1 MLLYLKQRLKL
12 EMRRN
17 RAKIASYLNCTACG
31 MYNACLRLAYKQDL
45 TKPTDVRS
53 LFSLSN
59 QAVRKNDIGF
69 AVSMVCEHAWCGDLF
84 AYHLVSLYNR
94 QQSTSSCSTAVCLVP
109 ARGTR
114 RTTKPPPWWIKK
126 EAGYVVDNIT
136 EANQKF
142 LRDISLDIY
151 SENLK
156 ERKSSNSTF
165 ERGVWETGSVR
176 TGLVCRKI
184 GVIPQYFK
192 NGTRVLCT
200 LLEAKEKVL
209 DNHVISY
216 TDPEKWY
223 KYSKIGKKEGLKMLG
238 RLTVGVQSDD
248 PQKFTAAYRGIFEKA
263 GVLPK
268 QKLAG
273 FAITPNAQIQPGTRL
288 YANHFTV
295 GQYVDVWGHT
305 IDYGFQGVMVRWGFK
320 GMPAT
325 HGVTKTH
332 RRPGSIGTAGQACV
346 KPGKKMP
353 GHMGS
358 EWRALRGIQILRINT
373 AEQVLYVKGPNVPG
387 PVGALIYVKDSG
399 VMEKRVSVRIVLCNG
414 NPPFPTF
421 YPEECDPLPE
431 EQFHDSLFQYTEP
444 TIEYPEEKATSTT
457 VRKGPVKVKISE
469 NQKENVIN
477 FPFET
482 SHQRMLKIQSRC
494 ALSTVKQIGQFVKR
508 WKSSLVL
515 VEHDNEKISTASL
528 SAITAAS
535 KLGDVSCLILGDK
548 CQEVANSVAKV
559 NNVKNVYVTE
569 HSALRGF
576 LPEIMTPLIIACQSS
591 FKFDVIIAAAT
602 GFGKNII
609 PRVAAKL
616 DVSCCS
622 DVIEI
627 KQPDVFVRPLYA
639 GNALATIKVLDAVK
653 VMTVRPTTFP
663 PAGMNSGNATVRQ
676 GPVLEAETA
685 VSEFIGQELS
695 KSERPQLT
703 EAKVVVSGGRG
714 MKSAE
719 NFKLLYDLADRLGA
733 AVGAS
738 RAAVDAGYVHNDFQ
752 VGQTGKIVAPDLYIA
767 LGISGAIQHLAGIKD
782 SRTIVAIN
790 TDADAPIFKVADY
803 GLIADLFEAVPE
815 MIAILDKS

>member
-59 QAVRKNDIGF
+59 QTVRKNDIGF
-69 AVSMVCEHAWCGDLF
+69 AVGMVCEHAWCGDLF

-114 RTTKPPPWWIKK
+114 RTTKSPPWWIKK

-151 SENLK
+151 SEKLK

-192 NGTRVLCT
+192 HGTRVLCT

-268 QKLAG
+268 QKLAA

-387 PVGALIYVKDSG
+387 PVGTLIYVKDSG
-399 VMEKRVSVRIVLCNG
+399 VMEKR

-431 EQFHDSLFQYTEP
+431 EQFHDNLFQYTEP
-444 TIEYPEEKATSTT
+444 SIEYPEEKATSTT
-457 VRKGPVKVKISE
+457 VRKGPVKVKKQAKVKNLE
-469 NQKENVIN
+469 NQKEN
-477 FPFET
+477 
-482 SHQRMLKIQSRC
+482 HQRMLKLQSRC
-494 ALSTVKQIGQFVKR
+494 ALSTLKQIGQCVKR
-508 WKSSLVL
+508 WQSSLVL
-515 VEHDNEKISTASL
+515 VEHDSEKISTASL

-616 DVSCCS
+616 DVSCC
-622 DVIEI
+622 
-627 KQPDVFVRPLYA
+627 
-639 GNALATIKVLDAVK
+639 NALATIKVLDAVK

-695 KSERPQLT
+695 RSERPQLT

>member
-1 MLLYLKQRLKL
+1 M
-12 EMRRN
+12 
-17 RAKIASYLNCTACG
+17 
-31 MYNACLRLAYKQDL
+31 
-45 TKPTDVRS
+45 KPTD
-53 LFSLSN
+53 
-59 QAVRKNDIGF
+59 AIRKNDIGF
-69 AVSMVCEHAWCGDLF
+69 AVGMVCELAWCGNLF
-84 AYHLVSLYNR
+84 AYHLVSLYNC
-94 QQSTSSCSTAVCLVP
+94 QQSTSSSSTAVCLVP

-114 RTTKPPPWWIKK
+114 RTSRPPPWWIKK

-151 SENLK
+151 SEKLK
-156 ERKSSNSTF
+156 ERKSSISTF
-165 ERGVWETGSVR
+165 ERGVWDAGSVR

-223 KYSKIGKKEGLKMLG
+223 KYSKIGKKEGLKILG

-268 QKLAG
+268 QKLAA

-305 IDYGFQGVMVRWGFK
+305 IDYGFQGVMVRWGFR

-325 HGVTKTH
+325 HGVTKSH

-358 EWRALRGIQILRINT
+358 EWRPLRGIQILRINT

-387 PVGALIYVKDSG
+387 PVGTLIYVKDSG
-399 VMEKRVSVRIVLCNG
+399 VMEKRVS

-421 YPEECDPLPE
+421 YPDECDPLPE

-457 VRKGPVKVKISE
+457 IRKGPIKVKK
-469 NQKENVIN
+469 QAK
-477 FPFET
+477 
-482 SHQRMLKIQSRC
+482 SRC
-494 ALSTVKQIGQFVKR
+494 ALNTVKQIGQCVKR

-515 VEHDNEKISTASL
+515 VEHDSEKISTASL

-576 LPEIMTPLIIACQSS
+576 LPEIMTPLIISCQNN

-602 GFGKNII
+602 SFGKNII

-622 DVIEI
+622 DVITI
-627 KQPDVFVRPLYA
+627 KQSDVFVRPLYA
-639 GNALATIKVLDAVK
+639 GNALATIKVLDDVK
-653 VMTVRPTTFP
+653 VMTIRPTTFP
-663 PAGMNSGNATVRQ
+663 PAGMNSGNASVQ
-676 GPVLEAETA
+676 
-685 VSEFIGQELS
+685 Q
-695 KSERPQLT
+695 
-703 EAKVVVSGGRG
+703 GRG

-790 TDADAPIFKVADY
+790 TDADAPIFKIADY

>member
-1 MLLYLKQRLKL
+1 M
-12 EMRRN
+12 
-17 RAKIASYLNCTACG
+17 
-31 MYNACLRLAYKQDL
+31 
-45 TKPTDVRS
+45 KPTDVRYK
-53 LFSLSN
+53 
-59 QAVRKNDIGF
+59 KNDIGF
-69 AVSMVCEHAWCGDLF
+69 AVGMVCELAWCGDLF

-94 QQSTSSCSTAVCLVP
+94 QQSTSASSTALCFVP
-109 ARGTR
+109 VRGTR
-114 RTTKPPPWWIKK
+114 RTTRPPPWWIKK

-142 LRDISLDIY
+142 LRDISLDFY
-151 SENLK
+151 REKLK
-156 ERKSSNSTF
+156 ERKSSISTFF
-165 ERGVWETGSVR
+165 ERGVWDANSVR

-192 NGTRVLCT
+192 NGTRVL
-200 LLEAKEKVL
+200 

-223 KYSKIGKKEGLKMLG
+223 RYSKIGKKEGLKILG

-268 QKLAG
+268 QKLAA
-273 FAITPNAQIQPGTRL
+273 FAITPNAQIQPGMRINFYVSIQCIRTRL

-332 RRPGSIGTAGQACV
+332 RRPGSIGTAGQTCV

-358 EWRALRGIQILRINT
+358 EWRPLRGIQILRINT

-387 PVGALIYVKDSG
+387 PVGGLIYVKDSG
-399 VMEKRVSVRIVLCNG
+399 VMEKRVS

-421 YPEECDPLPE
+421 YPDECDPLPE

-444 TIEYPEEKATSTT
+444 TIEYPEEKTTSTT
-457 VRKGPVKVKISE
+457 VRKGPIK
-469 NQKENVIN
+469 
-477 FPFET
+477 
-482 SHQRMLKIQSRC
+482 SRC
-494 ALSTVKQIGQFVKR
+494 ALNNLKQIGQCVKR

-515 VEHDNEKISTASL
+515 VEHDSEKISTASL

-576 LPEIMTPLIIACQSS
+576 LPEIMTPLIMSCQSN

-602 GFGKNII
+602 SFGKNIV

-622 DVIEI
+622 DVIAI

-639 GNALATIKVLDAVK
+639 GNALATVKVLDAVK
-653 VMTVRPTTFP
+653 VMTIRPTTFP
-663 PAGMNSGNATVRQ
+663 PAGMNSGNASVQQ
-676 GPVLEAETA
+676 GPVLEAEMSI
-685 VSEFIGQELS
+685 SEFIGQELS
-695 KSERPQLT
+695 RSERPQLT

-790 TDADAPIFKVADY
+790 TDADAPIFKIADY
-803 GLIADLFEAVPE
+803 GLVADLFEAVPE